1 MPRQS
6 SKSSPQCLYRLWI
19 RFIRQCPYPSPHLLR
34 TRPVL
39 FEINLHRHLRLLFA
53 EQWKDLSVAI
63 PLLTPAC
70 ASSLSPLSSSIRSA
84 EISATLLKNEIKRCF
99 RSAMV
104 TASRSGSE
112 QPGDGDSNSIEPRA
126 VQYELSVGNG
136 DCSFNERDSAGTA
149 RTSGLR
155 YAAHGIQGRCDRL
168 RAAQNLHRDL
178 SRRRHGLFGYSEAAV
193 IAPPVY
199 ARGA

>member
-1 MPRQS
+1 
-6 SKSSPQCLYRLWI
+6 
-19 RFIRQCPYPSPHLLR
+19 LR

-53 EQWKDLSVAI
+53 EQWKELISRNSWAD
-63 PLLTPAC
+63 
-70 ASSLSPLSSSIRSA
+70 ASMRKLAFPLSSSIRSA

-126 VQYELSVGNG
+126 VQYELFVRNG

-193 IAPPVY
+193 IDPLVY
-199 ARGA
+199 SRGA